1 MTTTNT
7 YLIFRCLLFLN
18 FSKQLN
24 LSEGEKNLPV
34 KLLCCTRRINYNPI
48 RNLLWLPP
56 KAGTI
61 LYSLLL
67 LLLLLLLFFFFIF
80 FIFLFFFNIKKN
92 IVLIL
97 KEVKIVK
104 FSTINWILC
113 FGKNFISFHLL
124 VKVISIYHTNMIKN
138 NSSSIKC
145 TYNWFHLYYWNF
157 FFFVKFVCV
166 LSEIAI
172 ICIQRNFVKYNNIFV
187 LSYKFQNFD
196 ISISFYV

>member
-1 MTTTNT
+1 MTTTNA

-34 KLLCCTRRINYNPI
+34 KLPHCTRRINYNPI

-67 LLLLLLLFFFFIF
+67 LFF
-80 FIFLFFFNIKKN
+80 FLFFFNIKKN

-124 VKVISIYHTNMIKN
+124 VKVISIYHTNMIKKIVLPK
-138 NSSSIKC
+138 SIKC
-145 TYNWFHLYYWNF
+145 TYNWFHLYYWNIF
-157 FFFVKFVCV
+157 F
-166 LSEIAI
+166 L
-172 ICIQRNFVKYNNIFV
+172 
-187 LSYKFQNFD
+187 
-196 ISISFYV
+196 